1 MNGRHIVNPRARW
14 RNAIGAARVLSRF
27 GNRKGANNHKDRPV
41 VSTDDEDDR
50 GGGSTSWGATPKT
63 DKNRQQQQLSPSSP
77 DDRVPRWG
85 LAGLVAAGEIRPI
98 KTTPP
103 PLPLPPSSSM
113 SFSDAIKKA
122 KVAATTAEAETVRDS
137 GGQ

>member
-63 DKNRQQQQLSPSSP
+63 DKNRQQQQLLPSSP

-85 LAGLVAAGEIRPI
+85 LAGLVAAGAT
-98 KTTPP
+98 KASKDHASATAAA
-103 PLPLPPSSSM
+103 
-113 SFSDAIKKA
+113 AILFN
-122 KVAATTAEAETVRDS
+122 VVS
-137 GGQ
+137 GCDQEGQGCCYDG